1 MEAAA
6 HPIAFDPR
14 WFLPALIVGMAA
26 VAALLAYLSGWRRL
40 ARRFPPVAQID
51 GERFYFAS
59 AKMGLVPWFQINYG
73 VCLII
78 TVGRA
83 GIYVSIFMPFR
94 LLCPDF
100 FLPWSAVEG
109 IEEQSSALSR
119 RTVVHIHGTRV
130 TMALRG
136 SLGHC
141 VAATYAGALAAA
153 QR

>member
-1 MEAAA
+1 MNAAV
-6 HPIAFDPR
+6 HPIAFNPQ
-14 WFLPALIVGMAA
+14 WFLPALVVGMVAIAA
-26 VAALLAYLSGWRRL
+26 VLAYLSGWRRL
-40 ARRFPPVAQID
+40 ARSFPPVAQID

-59 AKMGLVPWFQINYG
+59 AKMGMVPWFQINYG

-109 IEEQSSALSR
+109 VAEQASALSR
-119 RTVVHIHGTRV
+119 RMVVRIHGSPV
-130 TMALRG
+130 TLALRG

-153 QR
+153 KP

>member
-1 MEAAA
+1 MNAAA
-6 HPIAFDPR
+6 NPIAFNPQ
-14 WFLPALIVGMAA
+14 WFLPALVVGMVA
-26 VAALLAYLSGWRRL
+26 VATLLAYLSGWRRL
-40 ARRFPPVAQID
+40 AKRFPPVAQID

-59 AKMGLVPWFQINYG
+59 AKMGMVPWFQINYG

-78 TVGRA
+78 TVGRT

-109 IEEQSSALSR
+109 VEEQSSALSR
-119 RTVVHIHGTRV
+119 RMVVRIQGSPV

-153 QR
+153 KA